1 MRESGPNRLDIKAGL
16 RSHNNLAKVKM
27 LQRLKQGSDMLAI
40 QFYKDHS
47 GEE

>member
-1 MRESGPNRLDIKAGL
+1 MRDSGPNRLDIKAGL

-27 LQRLKQGSDMLAI
+27 LYRLKQGSDLVAF